1 MSTSQ
6 NADITRKLI
15 CVNEHSAAKCK
26 LTLNDHVKQIKATN
40 EHY

>member
-15 CVNEHSAAKCK
+15 CASEHSAANCE
-26 LTLNDHVKQIKATN
+26 LTLNDHVKHIKATN
-40 EHY
+40 EHH